1 MWLKWKDLKMNENT
15 KLEIKTLIPFGP
27 IILHAKV
34 PDYVINNYN
43 KYCDD
48 VIADKKKLKVQDHA
62 HNLAGNVKSE
72 FRIDREFIEE
82 EKNMHGIINSMAKHM
97 LSAEARG
104 PEDSISLSY
113 LVNNPVGEIAVGIED
128 ITGAQLLSMW
138 AVSQWAG
145 DFNPLHVHSGDLSG
159 VIYLKIPEGRDAE
172 YEKEDHHPA
181 IGDIQFIAGTPQAFN
196 RNNLK
201 IKPNVG
207 DMFLFPA
214 WLHHTAY
221 PFRTPNQERRSI
233 SFNLI
238 YTNNM
243 SKMGEF
249 KK

>member
-1 MWLKWKDLKMNENT
+1 MNELDT

-27 IILHAKV
+27 IILHTKV
-34 PDYVINNYN
+34 PMYIIDNYN
-43 KYCDD
+43 EYCDKI
-48 VIADKKKLKVQDHA
+48 IADKKKLKDQDHA

-72 FRIDREFIEE
+72 FRINTEFIEE
-82 EKNMHGIINSMAKHM
+82 EKNMQGVINAMAKRM

-104 PEDSISLSY
+104 PDDSVSLSY
-113 LVNNPVGEIAVGIED
+113 LANNPIGEISLEIGD
-128 ITGAQLLSMW
+128 ITGAQILSMW
-138 AVSQWAG
+138 CVSQWAG

-172 YEKEDHHPA
+172 YDKEDHHPA
-181 IGDIQFIAGTPQAFN
+181 IGDIQFISGTPQAFN

-201 IKPNVG
+201 VKPNVS

-238 YTNNM
+238 YTNRK
-243 SKMGEF
+243 SKMGVF